1 MTRSESVRQAALKAD
16 GHRCVISGAQDG
28 LEVHHWKSLGMGGS
42 DELDT
47 LENAVTISS
56 EIHRQVHDGTLRID
70 EWDRS
75 DSISGL
81 LISDRFV
88 REMSSGEVVLRDEWK
103 RIPKADLW
111 FYQRQRVAHL
121 EQVEARIWGLVQIE
135 ETIARDLYELSEG
148 YPLLL
153 KASGMKEDQTF
164 PEYLSSRGV
173 SVGRAVEAVS
183 AYRWVFENGL
193 TWPSGV
199 TADKVDLIRKSV
211 RENQQDWLGQAVDES
226 YSGIREKLIE
236 AGLREASVR
245 WYLFV
250 GNLITKGNRIVR
262 TRQAPKELIDEARKA
277 GERLYRIAK
286 LETLRYERKTGKLV
300 DKRTGEAVSFED
312 RV

>member
-1 MTRSESVRQAALKAD
+1 
-16 GHRCVISGAQDG
+16 
-28 LEVHHWKSLGMGGS
+28 
-42 DELDT
+42 
-47 LENAVTISS
+47 
-56 EIHRQVHDGTLRID
+56 
-70 EWDRS
+70 
-75 DSISGL
+75 
-81 LISDRFV
+81 
-88 REMSSGEVVLRDEWK
+88 
-103 RIPKADLW
+103 
-111 FYQRQRVAHL
+111 
-121 EQVEARIWGLVQIE
+121 
-135 ETIARDLYELSEG
+135 
-148 YPLLL
+148 
-153 KASGMKEDQTF
+153 EDQTF